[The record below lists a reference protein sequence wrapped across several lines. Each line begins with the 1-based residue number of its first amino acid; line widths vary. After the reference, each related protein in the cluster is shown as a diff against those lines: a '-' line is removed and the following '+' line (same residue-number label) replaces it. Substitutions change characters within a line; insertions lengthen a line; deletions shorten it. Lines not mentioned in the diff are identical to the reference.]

1 MKLCKMRCLCCGDV
15 EHFLFT
21 IYVNSVMGLMYRGR
35 TFVVEEVK

>member
-1 MKLCKMRCLCCGDV
+1 MKRCKMRCLCCVDV

-21 IYVNSVMGLMYRGR
+21 IYVMMGLMYRGC